1 MRGACSLLL
10 RPPMP
15 YSAKHPF
22 SVETNRMLIAC
33 IIALSAFGPLSCRN
47 AEGSA
52 SDEPTPAVAARTE
65 VAEQR
70 APLTDAEKQFYRD
83 MAKQSWQYMVA
94 NADPKTGLVKATPD
108 WANTTLWD
116 IGGQML
122 AAQAAKDLQ
131 IITADEYNKIT
142 RKVLNTVEK
151 LELWNGVYN
160 KLYSTKTGAISKEGR
175 LGWSATDL
183 GRFLLALKIVAVR
196 EPQFATQAE
205 KIVRRMDYRNVVKKG
220 YMYGELMGNSGKP
233 WNFQEGR
240 IGYEQY
246 SAEGFRQWGL
256 DVGNALNVKKNAQNV
271 KILGVNIYQ
280 DRRYDDRLL
289 SEPFVMYGL
298 EVGMQGDYLE
308 LARNVL
314 KVQEARYTSTG
325 KMTIASEDA
334 VAMPPNYFFYYCVYC
349 SRKSFVIDLAESGKL
364 LDSPRWVST
373 KAAFG
378 WHAIMPNA
386 YTKRAVDF
394 VAAARDPKKGW
405 ASGVFEDTG
414 KSTNTFDIN
423 TAALLL
429 ETAAFQ
435 LRGAK
440 PLIQ

>member
-1 MRGACSLLL
+1 M
-10 RPPMP
+10 
-15 YSAKHPF
+15 
-22 SVETNRMLIAC
+22 
-33 IIALSAFGPLSCRN
+33 ALSALGPISCKN

-52 SDEPTPAVAARTE
+52 AKESSAGAAVTVEDTEP
-65 VAEQR
+65 R
-70 APLTDAEKQFYRD
+70 APLTDEEKQFYRD
-83 MAKQSWQYMVA
+83 MGKQSWSYMVA
-94 NADPKTGLVKATPD
+94 NTDPNTGLVKATPD

-116 IGGQML
+116 VGGQIL
-122 AAQAAKDLQ
+122 ATHSAKELG
-131 IITADEYNKIT
+131 IITPEDFNRRTEK
-142 RKVLNTVEK
+142 LFNTLEK

-183 GRFLLALKIVAVR
+183 GRFLLALKIISVR
-196 EPQFATQAE
+196 EPQFAAQAE
-205 KIVRRMDYRNVVKKG
+205 RIVRRMDYKNVIKKG
-220 YMYGELMGNSGKP
+220 YMYGELIGSNGKP

-256 DVGNALNVKKNAQNV
+256 DVGNAVNVKKNAQNV
-271 KILGVNIYQ
+271 KVLGVNIYQ

-289 SEPFVMYGL
+289 SEPFVMLGL
-298 EVGMQGDYLE
+298 EVGMQGDILN

-314 KVQEARYTSTG
+314 KVQEARFTSTG
-325 KMTIASEDA
+325 KVTIASEDA
-334 VAMPPNYFFYYCVYC
+334 VAIAPHYFFYYCIYC
-349 SRKSFVIDLAESGKL
+349 KRKAFMVDLAETGDL
-364 LDSPRWVST
+364 MDSPRWVST
-373 KAAFG
+373 KGAFG
-378 WHAIMPNA
+378 WHAIMPSP
-386 YTKRAVDF
+386 YTKRATDF

-423 TAALLL
+423 TSALLL

-435 LRGAK
+435 LRGAR

>member
-1 MRGACSLLL
+1 MR
-10 RPPMP
+10 PMLTL
-15 YSAKHPF
+15 AKHIIP
-22 SVETNRMLIAC
+22 VQQNRMLIAC
-33 IIALSAFGPLSCRN
+33 IIALSALGPLSCSN

-52 SDEPTPAVAARTE
+52 AEEPTLGVAAKAE

-70 APLTDAEKQFYRD
+70 APLTDVEKQFYRD
-83 MAKQSWQYMVA
+83 MAKQSWQYMVT

-131 IITADEYNKIT
+131 IITADEYNRIT
-142 RKVLNTVEK
+142 TKVFNTVEK

-160 KLYSTKTGAISKEGR
+160 KLYSTKTGEISKEGR
-175 LGWSATDL
+175 QGWSATDL
-183 GRFLLALKIVAVR
+183 GRFLIALKVVAVR
-196 EPQFATQAE
+196 EPQFAAQAE
-205 KIVRRMDYRNVVKKG
+205 RIVRRMDYNKVIKKG

-246 SAEGFRQWGL
+246 SAEGFHRWGL
-256 DVGNALNVKKNAQNV
+256 DVGNAIDVKKNAQNV
-271 KILGVNIYQ
+271 KILGVNLYQ

-298 EVGMQGDYLE
+298 ELGMQGDYLN

-314 KVQEARYTSTG
+314 KVQEARFTSTG
-325 KMTIASEDA
+325 KVTIASEDA
-334 VAMPPNYFFYYCVYC
+334 VAMPPHYFFYYCVYC
-349 SRKSFVIDLAESGKL
+349 SRKAFMVDLAETSKL

-386 YTKRAVDF
+386 YTKRAIDF

-405 ASGVFEDTG
+405 ASGVFEDSG